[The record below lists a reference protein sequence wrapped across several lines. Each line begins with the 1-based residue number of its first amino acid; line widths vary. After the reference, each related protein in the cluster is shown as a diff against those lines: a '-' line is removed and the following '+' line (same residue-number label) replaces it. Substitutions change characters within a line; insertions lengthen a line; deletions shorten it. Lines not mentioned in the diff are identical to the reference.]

1 MKNKILLLIVLVMVL
16 VVAIGKDTYAL
27 FTSNISSVSQSYGT
41 GTLSLSYSNY
51 SVGVNN
57 AYPMSDS
64 DGMNIG
70 SNIITI
76 TNTGTL
82 AYKFDV
88 KIDASTS
95 STLSND
101 LIKVSVDEQTP
112 AILSSDGNVI
122 IRDVILNPGSS
133 RSFALKVWISSSAT
147 SSDVLGKK
155 YIGNL
160 SSSGIAVKN
169 VEDSDGTVLDG
180 SLFNY
185 IKRNADTTTTIDF
198 SQTSEATSTNGIYMT
213 TNTEDS
219 VPVYYYRGA
228 VDNNH
233 VLFANFCWRI
243 IRTTETG
250 GVKLIYNGVQKD
262 VYENYIPIEESSY
275 INLTN
280 DTTYPYTFD
289 STTKTWTNASS
300 SGFSTITYSVDTA
313 GDYALSY
320 VFSGDQTWDSVA
332 FYKNGIK
339 LKVITGLEEGTIT
352 LSSLIISDVIKI
364 IYSAGTGDSLS
375 FSIERV
381 EGNLVKTC
389 DNTFSDTSIGT
400 SGFYS
405 GETTEVGYMYGTQ
418 YIYKSQSMQSLS
430 GTLVFGN
437 DITYANGIYTLTDTY
452 SLSDVNNWSNEYRTI
467 ASKYHY
473 TCFTSSDSCE
483 KVDYVYSIAYYSSSS
498 SKLYYFE
505 LSGGKNH
512 LDILKEVLDNS
523 KNTDNTAIKEKV
535 DAWYQEN
542 MTDYTVKL
550 EDTAFCSDQ
559 SYDIG
564 ISTSG
569 WNKDYSNYSHE
580 LYFNSVQRIQR
591 DYMPTFKCIYTNDK
605 YTVDESNGNGALIYP
620 VGLITADECAYAGSK
635 AYTNNSSIYLK
646 TGQYFWTMT
655 PFSFW
660 SYNNSGGYGFI
671 LTSNGNL
678 YNRGLINSGY
688 GIRPVVSLKQGIA
701 ISGGIGTAE
710 SPFVIS

>member
-185 IKRNADTTTTIDF
+185 IKRNADTTTTINLRE
-198 SQTSEATSTNGIYMT
+198 TSERTSTNGIYMT

-228 VDNNH
+228 VDNH

-250 GVKLIYNGVQKD
+250 GVKLIYDGVPSNDQC
-262 VYENYIPIEESSY
+262 N
-275 INLTN
+275 NTGN
-280 DTTYPYTFD
+280 DTT
-289 STTKTWTNASS
+289 
-300 SGFSTITYSVDTA
+300 
-313 GDYALSY
+313 
-320 VFSGDQTWDSVA
+320 
-332 FYKNGIK
+332 
-339 LKVITGLEEGTIT
+339 
-352 LSSLIISDVIKI
+352 
-364 IYSAGTGDSLS
+364 
-375 FSIERV
+375 
-381 EGNLVKTC
+381 
-389 DNTFSDTSIGT
+389 IGT
-400 SGFYS
+400 SVFDENGFAF
-405 GETTEVGYMYGTQ
+405 VGYMYNTA
-418 YIYKSQSMQSLS
+418 YRASSKDITSLS
-430 GTLVFGN
+430 GSIVFGN
-437 DITYANGIYTLTDTY
+437 DATYDTSTNTYTLSDT
-452 SLSDVNNWSNEYRTI
+452 
-467 ASKYHY
+467 
-473 TCFTSSDSCE
+473 
-483 KVDYVYSIAYYSSSS
+483 
-498 SKLYYFE
+498 
-505 LSGGKNH
+505 
-512 LDILKEVLDNS
+512 
-523 KNTDNTAIKEKV
+523 
-535 DAWYQEN
+535 
-542 MTDYTVKL
+542 
-550 EDTAFCSDQ
+550 
-559 SYDIG
+559 
-564 ISTSG
+564 
-569 WNKDYSNYSHE
+569 
-580 LYFNSVQRIQR
+580 
-591 DYMPTFKCIYTNDK
+591 
-605 YTVDESNGNGALIYP
+605 
-620 VGLITADECAYAGSK
+620 
-635 AYTNNSSIYLK
+635 
-646 TGQYFWTMT
+646 
-655 PFSFW
+655 
-660 SYNNSGGYGFI
+660 
-671 LTSNGNL
+671 
-678 YNRGLINSGY
+678 
-688 GIRPVVSLKQGIA
+688 
-701 ISGGIGTAE
+701 
-710 SPFVIS
+710 